1 MNLWIVWYQTV
12 TALRPA
18 CARTRTFLCLVVVL
32 AAMTVRTDL
41 AGVTS
46 LVRSHWLGSHCYP
59 RLLYFFHSPALDL
72 PKLIRT
78 WTRLVVRLFARRL
91 VRVGS
96 RVVLLADGLK
106 APKEGKKM
114 PAVKSLHQESAGN
127 SKPAFIMG
135 HSCQAVALLVQA
147 VGGCLAVPLACRIHE
162 GLVFSNRWRR
172 TLLDKLVGLLFDLG
186 LEVCFYLVAD
196 AYFAS
201 RKVALPLLAQGH
213 HLVSRL
219 RVTATAYE
227 PAAPN
232 SARRRGRPKCYG
244 RKLKLRNLF
253 LRDEGFVTA
262 QSSVY
267 GEQGI
272 TLRYLCLDLLWRPLG
287 RLVRFVLVDHPTRGR
302 LILLCTD
309 TTLEPLA
316 IIRLYGWRFK
326 IEVSFKQAIHT
337 VGTYAYHFWMK
348 DMIPIRRGDGNQY
361 LHRRSD
367 RYRAHVRRKLAAHER
382 HIQIGLIVQ
391 GLLQFLAVFHHRSV
405 WRFFGSWLRT
415 ENRALAPLGTGC
427 RSRPPQLVPRFSP
440 VFAPK
445 RYAQEIPCAQI
456 RPRKMPQYGPN
467 PKAVKEL
474 NFKR

>member
-1 MNLWIVWYQTV
+1 MPLWIVWYQTV
-12 TALRPA
+12 AVLRPA
-18 CARTRTFLCLVVVL
+18 CARTRTFLWLVVVL

-46 LVRSHWLGSHCYP
+46 LVRSHWLRPHCYH

-72 PKLIRT
+72 HKLIRL
-78 WTRLVVRLFARRL
+78 WTALVRRLFARRL
-91 VRVGS
+91 VRVGD

-114 PAVKSLHQESAGN
+114 PAVKSLHQQSAGN
-127 SKPAFIMG
+127 TKPGFIMG

-162 GLVFSNRWRR
+162 GLVGSNRWRR

-186 LEVCFYLVAD
+186 LDASFYLIAD
-196 AYFAS
+196 AYYAS
-201 RKVALPLLAQGH
+201 RKVALPLLEQGH

-219 RVTATAYE
+219 RSNATAYE
-227 PAAPN
+227 PVAP
-232 SARRRGRPKCYG
+232 SAARRRGRPKCYG

-253 LRDEGFVTA
+253 LGEEGFIA
-262 QSSVY
+262 APSPVY
-267 GEQGI
+267 GEPGI
-272 TLRYLCLDLLWRPLG
+272 ALRYRCLDLLWRPLG

-302 LILLCTD
+302 ILLLGTD
-309 TTLEPLA
+309 LTLDALA

-348 DMIPIRRGDGNQY
+348 AMTPIRRGDGNQY
-361 LHRRSD
+361 LHRKSA
-367 RYRAHVRRKLAAHER
+367 RYRAQVRRKLAAYER

-391 GLLQFLAVFHHRSV
+391 GLLQYLAVFHQRTV

-415 ENRALAPLGTGC
+415 ANRALAP
-427 RSRPPQLVPRFSP
+427 SELVVAHALHNSLPDFLLSLP
-440 VFAPK
+440 YSDALKKFLAAKLAPE
-445 RYAQEIPCAQI
+445 RC
-456 RPRKMPQYGPN
+456 PN
-467 PKAVKEL
+467 MCLIEL
-474 NFKR
+474 DDAA

>member
-1 MNLWIVWYQTV
+1 MNLWILWYQTV

-18 CARTRTFLCLVVVL
+18 CARTRTFLWLVVVL
-32 AAMTVRTDL
+32 AAMTVRSDL

-46 LVRSHWLGSHCYP
+46 LVRSHWLRPRCYH

-78 WTRLVVRLFARRL
+78 WTAWVTRAFARRL
-91 VRVGS
+91 VRVGD

-127 SKPAFIMG
+127 TKPTFIMG

-147 VGGCLAVPLACRIHE
+147 MGGCLAVPLACRIHE

-186 LEVCFYLVAD
+186 LKSSFYLIAD
-196 AYFAS
+196 AYYAS
-201 RKVALPLLAQGH
+201 RKVARPLLEQGH

-219 RVTATAYE
+219 RSTATAYE
-227 PAAPN
+227 PVAP
-232 SARRRGRPKCYG
+232 SAVRRRGRPKRYG
-244 RKLKLRNLF
+244 RKIKLRELF
-253 LRDEGFVTA
+253 LRDEKFVA
-262 QSSVY
+262 ALSPVY

-272 TLRYLCLDLLWRPLG
+272 TLRYQSLDVLWRPLG
-287 RLVRFVLVDHPTRGR
+287 RRVRLVLVDHPTRGR
-302 LILLCTD
+302 LILLSTD
-309 TTLEPLA
+309 TTLEALA

-337 VGTYAYHFWMK
+337 IGTYAYHFWMR
-348 DMIPIRRGDGNQY
+348 DMIPIRRGDGNQH
-361 LHRRSD
+361 LHRRSEQ
-367 RYRAHVRRKLAAHER
+367 YRAQVRRKLAAYER

-391 GLLQFLAVFHHRSV
+391 GLLQYLAVFHHRAV

-415 ENRALAPLGTGC
+415 ENRALAP
-427 RSRPPQLVPRFSP
+427 SELVVAHALRNSLPDFLLSLP
-440 VFAPK
+440 YTDVLKKFLAPK
-445 RYAQEIPCAQI
+445 LAPERC
-456 RPRKMPQYGPN
+456 PN
-467 PKAVKEL
+467 MCLIQLDQAA
-474 NFKR
+474 